1 MEAALAEAVAQ
12 EEKAKATFE
21 ALMLAKKKE
30 VDALQKS
37 IEEKLKRIG
46 DVGVELVN
54 MMEDLD
60 DTKKSLEE
68 DKAFLADLEKNCA
81 TKEAEWAA
89 RQKLRSQEI
98 VALSDTIKILNDDDA
113 LELFKKTL
121 SSPGASLLQV
131 HGMSKEAKQ
140 KALSILRSNSHEPRL
155 DLVALALHS

>member
-1 MEAALAEAVAQ
+1 MEAGLAEATAQ

-37 IEEKLKRIG
+37 IEEKLVRLG
-46 DVGVELVN
+46 DAGVELVN
-54 MMEDLD
+54 MVEDLD

-68 DKAFLADLEKNCA
+68 DKAFLADMEKNCA
-81 TKEAEWAA
+81 NKEAEWAA
-89 RQKLRSQEI
+89 RQKLRAQEL

-131 HGMSKEAKQ
+131 HARSKEAQ
-140 KALSILRSNSHEPRL
+140 HKALRVLKSTSKDPRL
-155 DLVALALHS
+155 

>member
-1 MEAALAEAVAQ
+1 MEAGLAEATAQ

-37 IEEKLKRIG
+37 IEEKLVRLG
-46 DVGVELVN
+46 NAGVELVN
-54 MMEDLD
+54 MVEDLD

-89 RQKLRSQEI
+89 RQKVRAAEI
-98 VALSDTIKILNDDDA
+98 VALADTIKILNDDDS
-113 LELFKKTL
+113 LELFKMTL
-121 SSPGASLLQV
+121 PSPTGASLLQV
-131 HGMSKEAKQ
+131 SVTSKAV
-140 KALSILRSNSHEPRL
+140 R
-155 DLVALALHS
+155 